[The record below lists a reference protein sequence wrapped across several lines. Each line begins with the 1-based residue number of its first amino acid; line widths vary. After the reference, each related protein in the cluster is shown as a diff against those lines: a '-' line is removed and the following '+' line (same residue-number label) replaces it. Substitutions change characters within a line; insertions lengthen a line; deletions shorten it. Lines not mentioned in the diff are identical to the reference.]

1 MRAMIKRS
9 VLYLV
14 TAWSAVTVNFFIPRL
29 MKGNAV
35 DAVLGQINGAHVD
48 PRAIESLRIAFGLDK
63 HQSLLSAY
71 WQYLVNVCHGD
82 LGLSLHN
89 FPEPVSQVIRQAL
102 PWTLVLVGL
111 ATLISF
117 VIGTGLGILA
127 GWRRGSWLDVLA
139 PVTTF
144 FSSMP
149 YFWFALIVLSVFS
162 ITLGWFPF
170 QGGYSG
176 STVIGW
182 NGPFIASALDH
193 AVLPAVT
200 IIVASIGGWLIGM
213 RNMMVTTL
221 AEDYVLLAEAKGL
234 SRRRRAFTYAA
245 RNALLPNIT
254 GFALSLG
261 FVVSGAIL
269 TEIVFSYPG
278 IGFLLY
284 QAVQNRDYP
293 LMQGLFLIITLA
305 VLGANL
311 LADLSYTLL
320 DPRTRTSG

>member
-1 MRAMIKRS
+1 MQVLIKRS
-9 VLYLV
+9 VFYLI
-14 TAWSAVTVNFFIPRL
+14 TAWAAVTVNFFIPRL
-29 MKGNAV
+29 MKGDAV
-35 DAVLGQINGAHVD
+35 DAVLGQINGAQVD
-48 PRAIESLRIAFGLDK
+48 PRAVESLRIAFGLDK
-63 HQSLLSAY
+63 KQSLPSAY
-71 WQYLVNVCHGD
+71 WHYLVDICHGD
-82 LGLSLHN
+82 LGVSLHN
-89 FPEPVSQVIRQAL
+89 FPEPVSQVITRAL

-111 ATLISF
+111 ATLVSF
-117 VIGTGLGILA
+117 LIGTGLGIVS
-127 GWRRGSWLDVLA
+127 GWRRGSWLDVLT
-139 PVTTF
+139 PITTF

-149 YFWFALIVLSVFS
+149 YFWFALIVLTVFS
-162 ITLGWFPF
+162 IHLGWFPF
-170 QGGYSG
+170 EGGYSG
-176 STVIGW
+176 TTVIGW
-182 NGPFIASALDH
+182 NGPFLASALDH

-221 AEDYVLLAEAKGL
+221 SEDYVLLAEAKGL
-234 SRRRRAFTYAA
+234 SRRRRAVTYAA
-245 RNALLPNIT
+245 RNAILPNIT

-305 VLGANL
+305 VLAANF
-311 LADLSYTLL
+311 LADISYTIL
-320 DPRTRTSG
+320 DPRTRTHG